1 MVRNCSPWDF
11 VVMKLCWTCKTPTA
25 LRCEGCQIA
34 AYCNPHCQSK
44 DWEKHALDEEH
55 DADVIVATRT
65 GKVYVGGLV
74 ALSNKAVM
82 STIGAVVSAVPYSRV
97 SDEELLPLIGSRA
110 HMRVDVHDDPEQD
123 LRPYFEPVAQ
133 FITQNLSKN
142 VLVHCIAGHSRSVS
156 LLVYYMVKVA
166 KVASG
171 TRDALEKI
179 CAIRPTIEPNEGFV
193 HQLLTLIGGNVG
205 TFREAIEN
213 DQVDTVG
220 EWIMSGRALP
230 TQDDFKAVVSEPML
244 KLLLRHG
251 YLSREAQKEI
261 VERAARMGN
270 TTLLKHIVSN
280 TLILKH
286 PVNNTS
292 FLKHTVDKDHLLEL
306 SLPHPEAVKWLLR
319 QGAVPTTKHILRALE
334 QGAPTVALLMEYGV
348 PTKGTAP
355 VAARYGR
362 VKDLVLI
369 LPTIDLTEKNQALL
383 EAARKNVQSSVM
395 FLLFEVEYL
404 PSVREQAAK
413 QCTDEKLARLIREWV
428 N

>member
-1 MVRNCSPWDF
+1 
-11 VVMKLCWTCKTPTA
+11 MKLCWTCKAPTA

-74 ALSNKAVM
+74 ALSNEAVM

-97 SDEELLPLIGSRA
+97 SDEELLPLIGSRQ
-110 HMRVDVHDDPEQD
+110 HMRVDVHDDPKQN
-123 LRPYFEPVAQ
+123 LRPYFKPVAQ

-171 TRDALEKI
+171 TRDALDKI

-193 HQLLTLIGGNVG
+193 HQLLTLIGGNG
-205 TFREAIEN
+205 NDFTFREAIEN

-251 YLSREAQKEI
+251 YMSREAQKEM

-270 TTLLKHIVSN
+270 TPL
-280 TLILKH
+280 
-286 PVNNTS
+286 
-292 FLKHTVDKDHLLEL
+292 LKHTVGMDKDHLLEL

-362 VKDLVLI
+362 VKDLALI

-383 EAARKNVQSSVM
+383 EAARKNVQSSIM
-395 FLLFEVEYL
+395 FLLFEVDYL